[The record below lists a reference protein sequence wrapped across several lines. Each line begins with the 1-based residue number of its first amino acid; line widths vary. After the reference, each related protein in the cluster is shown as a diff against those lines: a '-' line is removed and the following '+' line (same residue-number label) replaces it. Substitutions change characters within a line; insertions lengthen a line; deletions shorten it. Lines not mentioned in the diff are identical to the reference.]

1 MGGLRGRPLETIC
14 ILEITAMPTIP
25 TNFIHDEEIEIEIRR
40 IVDERTAD
48 ALKRVA
54 MFLQGSDN
62 PKNGQRYKA
71 IKARAVA
78 LVYATDNEWLGESQE
93 DMAKRFGIPR
103 LALTRSLTALQRE
116 VGVIPLTRKN
126 RANQSPGKESF
137 SKTAKCG

>member
-1 MGGLRGRPLETIC
+1 
-14 ILEITAMPTIP
+14 MPAIQTE
-25 TNFIHDEEIEIEIRR
+25 FIEDEEIEIEIRR

-54 MFLQGSDN
+54 IFLQGSDN

-103 LALTRSLTALQRE
+103 LALTRSLTALQKE
-116 VGVIPLTRKN
+116 IGVIPLTRKN
-126 RANQSPGKESF
+126 RACHSPGKESF
-137 SKTAKCG
+137 KKNPECG